1 MALFVDP
8 DDRNVSRSVLESWLT
23 HMYQG
28 FEEYEIFWG
37 VPWVQ
42 WLGLHTFTAKGP
54 GLIPGWITQIPQ
66 AVQCTAPRTL
76 PAAKKKYYFNQ
87 YFHSHSNQTVWNPD
101 KFMEKSVHYYETL
114 ETNSNSQYVE
124 LVSTFSWIPQWNIW
138 SHVKWSLQ
146 RICNSPGKMLLS

>member
-1 MALFVDP
+1 MVPFVDP

-28 FEEYEIFWG
+28 FEEYVIFWA

-42 WLGLHTFTAKGP
+42 WLGRTPHFHCQGSGFDPWLDNSDPTSRAVHRP
-54 GLIPGWITQIPQ
+54 PPPPPQ
-66 AVQCTAPRTL
+66 
-76 PAAKKKYYFNQ
+76 KKKYYFNH
-87 YFHSHSNQTVWNPD
+87 FHSHSNQTVWNPD
-101 KFMEKSVHYYETL
+101 KFMEKGVHYYETL
-114 ETNSNSQYVE
+114 ETNSNSQHVE
-124 LVSTFSWIPQWNIW
+124 LVSAFCWIPQWNIW